1 MTQQGCFISARSQQA
16 FLSLE
21 TPQERRALPYALLV
35 DVEISADSTMVKL
48 SFSHYIVTVRGSR
61 LDEIYQSIR
70 AAECAV
76 IMPGKRS
83 DADTPHGSKPSMS
96 VTDIRLKRLQPL
108 S

>member
-1 MTQQGCFISARSQQA
+1 MADKDAQRLALVEGTSFGEGQSRWSKLRAV
-16 FLSLE
+16 
-21 TPQERRALPYALLV
+21 RRAGVL
-35 DVEISADSTMVKL
+35 DDSI
-48 SFSHYIVTVRGSR
+48 H
-61 LDEIYQSIR
+61 

-83 DADTPHGSKPSMS
+83 DAEAPHGSKPSMS